1 MLRLLGTTFVGV
13 AFLFAGDLFGALQP
27 AKVFSDNMVLQQ
39 GVSVPVWGS
48 TDIGANVFVEF
59 AGQRAETKADNA
71 GRWKLEFE
79 PLSASAEGRP
89 R

>member
-1 MLRLLGTTFVGV
+1 MLRLLGTTSAGV

-59 AGQRAETKADNA
+59 AGQRA
-71 GRWKLEFE
+71 
-79 PLSASAEGRP
+79 
-89 R
+89 